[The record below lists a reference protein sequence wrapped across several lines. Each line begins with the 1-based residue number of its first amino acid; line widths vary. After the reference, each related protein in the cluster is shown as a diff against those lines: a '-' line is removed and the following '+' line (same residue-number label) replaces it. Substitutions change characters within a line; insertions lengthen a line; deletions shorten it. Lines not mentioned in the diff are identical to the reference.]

1 MRPDGAH
8 VHRRAFI
15 GTLAG
20 SLLAAPLAAESQQA
34 GRTVR
39 VGILSASPLTMNPEQ
54 AMQVRLKNPLWAT
67 LKDLGWMY
75 GQNLVVEDR
84 WGESAD
90 QLRAAAVDLVR
101 LKVDVLWSP
110 GFSPAAHLLRETKT
124 IPIVVFQAGIDLVAE
139 GFVAS
144 LARPGGNLTGS
155 QVLQGVLV
163 PKRLELLKAL
173 VPGLSRVALLQDG
186 VTTTAVPNY
195 LTSYAQQAEVAAR
208 PLGLKTDTFI
218 VHHRDALASAFLEM
232 MKARDQ
238 GLLVMSTNFFS
249 RRRKEIVDL
258 AVKHRIVTL
267 YEHPQ
272 YAEAG
277 GLISYGASSDDMLRG
292 NAVYIDKILRG
303 AKPGDLPIEQPTK
316 FELILNVKTAKAL
329 GLTIPPSLLQR
340 ADQVIEL

>member
-1 MRPDGAH
+1 MD
-8 VHRRAFI
+8 RRAFI
-15 GTLAG
+15 SGITVG
-20 SLLAAPLAAESQQA
+20 LLAAPLVAEGQQA

-39 VGILSASPLTMNPEQ
+39 LGILSAGPPTMNPEQ
-54 AMQVRLKNPLWAT
+54 LVQARLRTPLWAT
-67 LKDLGWMY
+67 LKDLGWVY

-90 QLRAAAVDLVR
+90 QLRAAAADLVR

-124 IPIVVFQAGIDLVAE
+124 IPIVVFQAGVDLVAE

-155 QVLQGVLV
+155 QVLQGALV
-163 PKRLELLKAL
+163 PKRLELLKTL
-173 VPGLSRVALLQDG
+173 VPSLSRVALLQDG
-186 VTTTAVPNY
+186 VTSTAVPTA
-195 LTSYAQQAEVAAR
+195 LTRYTQLAAVAAR
-208 PLGLKTDTFI
+208 PLGLKIDTF
-218 VHHRDALASAFLEM
+218 VVQHRDAIAAAFLDM

-238 GLLVMSTNFFS
+238 ALLVMSSNFFS
-249 RRRKEIVDL
+249 RRRREIVDL
-258 AVKHRIVTL
+258 EVKHRIVTL

-277 GLISYGASSDDMLRG
+277 GLVSYGASSDDMLRG

-303 AKPGDLPIEQPTK
+303 SKPGDLPVEQPTK
-316 FELILNVKTAKAL
+316 FELVINLKTAKAL
-329 GLTIPPSLLQR
+329 GLTIPQSLLQR
-340 ADQVIEL
+340 ADQVIE